1 MMKKPGININPSYR
15 DFLSGDLVKVLTDIG
30 APLGERI
37 VLDKENSARNPENV
51 WIYFWTTVLLYAQ

>member
-51 WIYFWTTVLLYAQ
+51 WIYF